1 MTNTARQAASCVI
14 RKEDQSTCEPW
25 EMANFGG
32 DSPHVTN
39 ANYSGVTLP
48 TIEKI
53 TAIQEQARQEGYDSG
68 RAEGLA
74 EGLAQGLAEGR
85 EAAARETARLHSL
98 ADTFSTE
105 VGKADEAISQ
115 QILDLSIDLARALLK
130 SALTIRPELVIPIV
144 KEAVRYLPAFQQP
157 AMLYLNP
164 DDIGLVREQIG
175 DELTK
180 LGWHLT
186 DDAQLEP
193 GGCRVETASNQIDAS
208 LPTRWQ
214 RLAAALGKDSDWLA
228 A

>member
-1 MTNTARQAASCVI
+1 MTNSVRQAASCVI

-32 DSPHVTN
+32 GTHHGTN
-39 ANYSGVTLP
+39 ASYGGVTLP
-48 TIEKI
+48 TIEQI
-53 TAIQEQARQEGYDSG
+53 SEIQEQARQEGFSSG
-68 RAEGLA
+68 HAEGVAEGLA
-74 EGLAQGLAEGR
+74 EGR
-85 EAAARETARLHSL
+85 KKAALETARLLSL

-105 VGKADEAISQ
+105 VGKADETISQ
-115 QILDLSIDLARALLK
+115 QVLDLSIDLARALLK

-157 AMLYLNP
+157 ALLYLNP
-164 DDIGLVREQIG
+164 DDTVLIRERMS

-186 DDAQLEP
+186 DDTQLEP
-193 GGCRVETASNQIDAS
+193 GGCRVETPSNQIDAS